1 MQVLVKLSQ
10 LVPQFQIK
18 KLIKA
23 KMFNTATSF
32 GAMLL
37 ENQFD
42 QLDFKD
48 YAHLQFQRGY
58 YMFRTR
64 LNYWAAAKVFT
75 QWALPTEQLI
85 LLFAEMY
92 PQHYVDD
99 LTQMFPELQ

>member
-1 MQVLVKLSQ
+1 M
-10 LVPQFQIK
+10 PQFQIK

-48 YAHLQFQRGY
+48 YAHL
-58 YMFRTR
+58 
-64 LNYWAAAKVFT
+64 
-75 QWALPTEQLI
+75 
-85 LLFAEMY
+85 
-92 PQHYVDD
+92 
-99 LTQMFPELQ
+99 